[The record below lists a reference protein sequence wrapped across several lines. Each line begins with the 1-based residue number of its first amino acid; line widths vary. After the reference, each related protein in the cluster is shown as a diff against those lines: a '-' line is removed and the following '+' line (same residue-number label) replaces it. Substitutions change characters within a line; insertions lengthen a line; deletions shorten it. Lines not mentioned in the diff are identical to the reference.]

1 MAGFDSII
9 NVDELLPDFY
19 FTSTDSKGDSLTK
32 RVRNR
37 IKDFADDEKTP
48 GILTSWGRFKTAR
61 ATIQQIL
68 LDQPSQATSL
78 ILEALGYRT
87 PKRVTFETAQG
98 QLELTASTADGV
110 VALAAEP
117 VADISEL
124 ETTARPAEPVTRDDT
139 WLAGPPPR
147 STDDAKATDIG
158 EENDDLA
165 GADTA
170 ETVNAGNAP
179 EAIAASTPRGGGLS
193 VFKLLTEI
201 FLADEP
207 PVFIL
212 VAAGGWLVVAERD
225 SWPLGKYLAINLAAV
240 AERADTTQA
249 GETAHAVCLTCR
261 ENLSHLPERDSWLQD
276 TLAESRKAAA
286 AVSDDLREAIRQSV
300 ELIGQDVAA
309 HHREAGITLTP
320 DDGELIGRQAL
331 RYLYRIMFV
340 LFAEESPEL
349 EILPAGVPEYEA
361 GYGTARLKELILSPP
376 VGLQASLGRHVY
388 DSLQVIFR
396 LISTGHNPDKPARD
410 DTWVPDDAAGDPG
423 LVFRGLE
430 ADLFSNEAT
439 SLIDRFG
446 LNNDTLISVLRLL
459 LLTPERPGRQRG
471 FVSYAS
477 LGVAQLGQ
485 VYEGLMS
492 FHGTIANRQL
502 VEVAPGG
509 DRAKGSWVVE
519 DTSDIAGQLPDDS
532 VVVRR
537 IDHGRAGVESI
548 PVRYQPG
555 DFVFQA
561 SGRDRAR
568 SASFYTP
575 QVLTSFT
582 VGQAIAE
589 LESSGRIQQA
599 DDVLDLRV
607 LEPAL
612 GSGAFAV
619 EAVDQLAHLY
629 LKKKQDELGER
640 IPPAE
645 FQLQLQRVKAWIAL
659 HRVYGVDLN
668 STAVELAEISLW
680 LATMTGEL
688 TAPWFGLH
696 LRRGNTLIGA
706 RRSAYRT
713 SSLKKKAW
721 LKTQPDPVAFP
732 HSQSDGADDE
742 TTGLAGRVWSFLL
755 PTTTW
760 GAGVDSAT
768 VKKLAADQVK
778 NVKAWRRSVQK
789 SPDSSQVKRLVA
801 LSRRVEVLWA
811 SSAERMRIANQHAK
825 RDIPV
830 WGQTDVT
837 NPGAVDKTVVTRS
850 EIEDWLSGDE
860 NNAYRRLRLVM
871 DAWSALTFWPLTTAE
886 TVVDG
891 EQVAPPEWDEWLTTL
906 EELLGQDPLK
916 RTGGTSGQLELG
928 EADGWFE
935 LADAEQQFLSF
946 GGARRVDQV
955 ASRHPWL
962 AVARRIAD
970 RQGFFHW
977 ELDYSD
983 VFATSGGFDLIAGN
997 PPWVRPRSD
1006 DEMVIGEFDPW
1017 FQLTGKHTAK
1027 EKTARRNQDLE
1038 DPRIATAVIED
1049 AAVTAATAAVLGNQ
1063 AFYPQLAGQ
1072 QPDLY
1077 RGFMPTTWRL
1087 TAPGGVVGLIHPES
1101 HFTEKKAAPLRR
1113 QAYLRLRRHWQFL
1126 NKLILFE
1133 IDDHVTFGVHVYAGR
1148 QEAPDFIQAVS
1159 LYHPDTAVDSLR
1171 HDGTGP
1177 VPGLKTE
1184 DDKWDMRPHADRI
1197 QHVTTDT
1204 LQLWAG
1210 LMETPETPAGEARMV
1225 YTVNTDAARVLH
1237 TLAAAPRVAE
1247 LGLQY
1252 SSGWHET
1259 SDKNAGWFDRGYA
1272 QPTSWDGVI
1281 LQGPHLGVATPMIK
1295 QPNPS
1300 LKHNQDYTAVDLEA
1314 MAAGFLPATGYQP

>member
-37 IKDFADDEKTP
+37 IRDFADDEKTP

-61 ATIQQIL
+61 ATIQQTL
-68 LDQPSQATSL
+68 LDQPSKATPL

-98 QLELTASTADGV
+98 QLELTASTSDGV

-117 VADISEL
+117 VADISEV
-124 ETTARPAEPVTRDDT
+124 ETTARPVEPVTRDDT
-139 WLAGPPPR
+139 WIAGPAPH
-147 STDDAKATDIG
+147 ATGNSDS
-158 EENDDLA
+158 
-165 GADTA
+165 ADTS
-170 ETVNAGNAP
+170 TVNKDRDSFTSGDAADLVGNAGNTI
-179 EAIAASTPRGGGLS
+179 EDSTAAPRGGGLP
-193 VFKLLTEI
+193 VFKLLSEV

-240 AERADTTQA
+240 VERADITQA
-249 GETAHAVCLTCR
+249 GEMAHAVCLTCR
-261 ENLSHLPERDSWLQD
+261 ENLSHLPERDSWLEA

-309 HHREAGITLTP
+309 QHREAGITLTP

-376 VGLQASLGRHVY
+376 TGLQASLGRHVY

-396 LISTGHNPDKPARD
+396 LISQGHNPDQPGEG
-410 DTWVPDDAAGDPG
+410 DTWSPDDAAGDPG

-430 ADLFSNEAT
+430 ADLFSDEAT
-439 SLIDRFG
+439 SLIDKFG

-492 FHGTIANRQL
+492 FHGTIADRQL

-509 DRAKGSWVVE
+509 DRTKGSWVVE

-555 DFVFQA
+555 DFVFHA

-589 LESSGRIQQA
+589 LESSGRIQSA

-612 GSGAFAV
+612 GSGAFVV

-713 SSLKKKAW
+713 SQLKKKAW

-755 PTTTW
+755 PTATW
-760 GAGVDSAT
+760 GAGVDSST

-778 NVKAWRRSVQK
+778 DVKTWRRSVQK

-825 RDIPV
+825 RNIPV
-830 WGQTDVT
+830 WGQPDTANLTDS
-837 NPGAVDKTVVTRS
+837 NEKVVTRAQ
-850 EIEDWLSGDE
+850 IEDWLSGDE

-871 DAWSALTFWPLTTAE
+871 DAWSALTFWPLTTND
-886 TVVDG
+886 TIVDG
-891 EQVAPPEWDEWLTTL
+891 EPVAPPEWDEWLTTL

-916 RTGGTSGQLELG
+916 RTGDTTGQLELG
-928 EADGWFE
+928 ETGGWFA

-946 GGARRVDQV
+946 GGARSVDQV

-962 AVARRIAD
+962 TIARQVAS

-983 VFATSGGFDLIAGN
+983 VFATSGGFDLI
-997 PPWVRPRSD
+997 
-1006 DEMVIGEFDPW
+1006 
-1017 FQLTGKHTAK
+1017 
-1027 EKTARRNQDLE
+1027 
-1038 DPRIATAVIED
+1038 
-1049 AAVTAATAAVLGNQ
+1049 
-1063 AFYPQLAGQ
+1063 
-1072 QPDLY
+1072 
-1077 RGFMPTTWRL
+1077 
-1087 TAPGGVVGLIHPES
+1087 
-1101 HFTEKKAAPLRR
+1101 
-1113 QAYLRLRRHWQFL
+1113 
-1126 NKLILFE
+1126 
-1133 IDDHVTFGVHVYAGR
+1133 
-1148 QEAPDFIQAVS
+1148 
-1159 LYHPDTAVDSLR
+1159 
-1171 HDGTGP
+1171 
-1177 VPGLKTE
+1177 
-1184 DDKWDMRPHADRI
+1184 
-1197 QHVTTDT
+1197 
-1204 LQLWAG
+1204 
-1210 LMETPETPAGEARMV
+1210 
-1225 YTVNTDAARVLH
+1225 
-1237 TLAAAPRVAE
+1237 
-1247 LGLQY
+1247 
-1252 SSGWHET
+1252 
-1259 SDKNAGWFDRGYA
+1259 
-1272 QPTSWDGVI
+1272 
-1281 LQGPHLGVATPMIK
+1281 
-1295 QPNPS
+1295 
-1300 LKHNQDYTAVDLEA
+1300 
-1314 MAAGFLPATGYQP
+1314 

>member
-1 MAGFDSII
+1 
-9 NVDELLPDFY
+9 
-19 FTSTDSKGDSLTK
+19 
-32 RVRNR
+32 
-37 IKDFADDEKTP
+37 
-48 GILTSWGRFKTAR
+48 
-61 ATIQQIL
+61 
-68 LDQPSQATSL
+68 
-78 ILEALGYRT
+78 
-87 PKRVTFETAQG
+87 
-98 QLELTASTADGV
+98 
-110 VALAAEP
+110 
-117 VADISEL
+117 
-124 ETTARPAEPVTRDDT
+124 
-139 WLAGPPPR
+139 
-147 STDDAKATDIG
+147 
-158 EENDDLA
+158 
-165 GADTA
+165 
-170 ETVNAGNAP
+170 
-179 EAIAASTPRGGGLS
+179 
-193 VFKLLTEI
+193 
-201 FLADEP
+201 
-207 PVFIL
+207 
-212 VAAGGWLVVAERD
+212 
-225 SWPLGKYLAINLAAV
+225 
-240 AERADTTQA
+240 
-249 GETAHAVCLTCR
+249 
-261 ENLSHLPERDSWLQD
+261 
-276 TLAESRKAAA
+276 
-286 AVSDDLREAIRQSV
+286 
-300 ELIGQDVAA
+300 
-309 HHREAGITLTP
+309 
-320 DDGELIGRQAL
+320 
-331 RYLYRIMFV
+331 
-340 LFAEESPEL
+340 
-349 EILPAGVPEYEA
+349 
-361 GYGTARLKELILSPP
+361 
-376 VGLQASLGRHVY
+376 
-388 DSLQVIFR
+388 
-396 LISTGHNPDKPARD
+396 
-410 DTWVPDDAAGDPG
+410 
-423 LVFRGLE
+423 VFRGLE
-430 ADLFSNEAT
+430 ADLFSDEAT
-439 SLIDRFG
+439 SLIDKFG

-492 FHGTIANRQL
+492 FHGTIADRQL

-555 DFVFQA
+555 DFVFHA

-640 IPPAE
+640 IPPE
-645 FQLQLQRVKAWIAL
+645 EYQLESQRVKAWIAL

-755 PTTTW
+755 PTATW
-760 GAGVDSAT
+760 GAGVDSST

-778 NVKAWRRSVQK
+778 NLKAWRRSVQK

-811 SSAERMRIANQHAK
+811 SSAERMRIANQHAT
-825 RDIPV
+825 RNIPV
-830 WGQTDVT
+830 WGQPDTANLTDS
-837 NPGAVDKTVVTRS
+837 NEKVVTRAQ
-850 EIEDWLSGDE
+850 IEDWLSGDE

-871 DAWSALTFWPLTTAE
+871 DAWSALTFWPLTTND
-886 TVVDG
+886 TIVDG
-891 EQVAPPEWDEWLTTL
+891 EPVAPPEWDEWLTTL

-955 ASRHPWL
+955 ESRHPWL
-962 AVARRIAD
+962 TIARKVAE

-1038 DPRIATAVIED
+1038 DPRVAAAVID
-1049 AAVTAATAAVLGNQ
+1049 DSAVTAATAAVLGNQ
-1063 AFYPQLAGQ
+1063 AFYPALAGQ

-1113 QAYLRLRRHWQFL
+1113 QAYLRLRRHWQFV
-1126 NKLILFE
+1126 NEHQLFD
-1133 IDDHVTFGVHVYAGR
+1133 IDHHVSYGVHVYAER
-1148 QEAPDFIQAVS
+1148 QETPDFIQAVS
-1159 LYHPDTAVDSLR
+1159 LYHPDTATDSLK

-1177 VPGLKTE
+1177 VPGLK
-1184 DDKWDMRPHADRI
+1184 DDNDRWDLRPHADRI
-1197 QHVTTDT
+1197 QHVTTET
-1204 LQLWAG
+1204 LKLWAG
-1210 LMETPETPAGEARMV
+1210 LMEDSDTPAGEARMV

-1272 QPTSWDGVI
+1272 QPASWD
-1281 LQGPHLGVATPMIK
+1281 
-1295 QPNPS
+1295 
-1300 LKHNQDYTAVDLEA
+1300 
-1314 MAAGFLPATGYQP
+1314 